1 MLSPTPALTSSF
13 EKALKFKT
21 CLAQINPILG
31 DFDRNLASHL
41 EVIANARVHGA
52 RLCVLPELSLTGY
65 FLKDLVPEIAIR
77 LEDSRLRPLLEAS
90 REIDIVVGLVEES
103 TDHRFFNT
111 AIYLHGGACIHAHRK
126 IFLPTY
132 GLFEEQRYFA
142 AGDRIRA
149 FETSFGRAALLTCED
164 MWHAVP
170 PLVAAQDGA
179 LILIVPSAGPL
190 RGSET
195 QPDRDAEPE
204 SGATWEVL
212 NRFHAKANGV
222 YVLYA
227 NRVGFEDGINFG
239 GGSHVVLPSGRVAAK
254 APILDELLFE
264 VEIDLGEVRRERR
277 DSPLYRDEDLDLALR
292 ELDWVRRRRFG
303 RSEGERS

>member
-1 MLSPTPALTSSF
+1 M
-13 EKALKFKT
+13 KFNA

-41 EVIANARVHGA
+41 EVIADARARGM

-65 FLKDLVPEIAIR
+65 FLKDLVPEIALR
-77 LEDSRLRPLLEAS
+77 LDDPRLSPLFEAS
-90 REIDIVVGLVEES
+90 NEIDIVAGLVEES

-111 AIYLHGGACIHAHRK
+111 AVYLHGGECIHAHRK

-149 FETSFGRAALLTCED
+149 FDTALGRVALLTCED

-179 LILIVPSAGPL
+179 LVLIVPSAGPL
-190 RGSET
+190 RGSESA
-195 QPDRDAEPE
+195 PGHGAEPE

-222 YVLYA
+222 YVIYA

-239 GGSHVVLPSGRVAAK
+239 GGSHLVLPSGRVAAK
-254 APILDELLFE
+254 APILEELLFE

-292 ELDWVRRRRFG
+292 ELDRVRRRRFG
-303 RSEGERS
+303 LHEEDRS